1 MLKPPA
7 PYRLRAMSLSD
18 IESVMAIEQT
28 AFPTP
33 WRASAYEYEV
43 AHNRLAHYQVLQAAL
58 GDRPSRLIGYAGY
71 WLLGSEA
78 HVSTIALDQDWRGRG
93 LGQLLLLNL
102 LFLAMGEQA
111 SMVTLEVRRSNLV
124 AQAVYQKFR
133 FEIVGERKRYYQ
145 GKEDALLMTAEPLD
159 REYRAFLQQQK
170 VALFHRLER
179 ERPLPRPSGSVDPRG
194 RPRGANVD
202 ERRST

>member
-1 MLKPPA
+1 
-7 PYRLRAMSLSD
+7 
-18 IESVMAIEQT
+18 
-28 AFPTP
+28 
-33 WRASAYEYEV
+33 
-43 AHNRLAHYQVLQAAL
+43 
-58 GDRPSRLIGYAGY
+58 
-71 WLLGSEA
+71 
-78 HVSTIALDQDWRGRG
+78 
-93 LGQLLLLNL
+93 
-102 LFLAMGEQA
+102 MGEQA